1 MSVESQEQVE
11 PEVDEVVEDQEA
23 IEGDQPE
30 VAEGEQAAEEAE
42 EFDIVL
48 NGEEEPTPQAGK
60 MPKRVKKLLDR
71 NNALQSDLEGN
82 TATIANNAVEI
93 ERLRQELASS
103 RSPVVQPIS
112 NSMPMPPTEESTDY
126 DPDKLAVAQN
136 QYQVDLQSWFG
147 NQQKQA
153 TDNNAQQAAQAESSK
168 KETEALNAHYDR
180 ADSLKV
186 PDYESNEES
195 AVSTMGKHLVK
206 SIALALPNSA
216 MVINYLGK
224 NPAKAQEIATLDKT
238 DPQAG
243 VAKLWEL
250 NFNLKAV
257 PRTKSKAP
265 NPETVVEG
273 GGGGSSKLQELY
285 DKATEEGDIKKRR
298 ELRTQAKAAGETLQD

>member
-1 MSVESQEQVE
+1 MSVENQEQVE
-11 PEVDEVVEDQEA
+11 QEVDEVVEGLEV
-23 IEGDQPE
+23 IEGDQSE
-30 VAEGEQAAEEAE
+30 VAEGEAAAEEAE

-48 NGEEEPTPQAGK
+48 NGEEDPTPQAGK

-71 NNALQSDLEGN
+71 NNALQSDLEN
-82 TATIANNAVEI
+82 TTATNANNAVEI
-93 ERLRQELASS
+93 ERLREELANS
-103 RSPVVQPIS
+103 RQQPVQPIG
-112 NSMPMPPTEESTDY
+112 NQMPMPPTEESVDY
-126 DPDKLAVAQN
+126 DPERMRVAQQ
-136 QYQVDLQSWFG
+136 QYQTDFQSWMTG
-147 NQQKQA
+147 QQKQVSD
-153 TDNNAQQAAQAESSK
+153 TNAQQAAQAEISK
-168 KETEALNAHYDR
+168 KEADALNAHYER

-195 AVSTMGKHLVK
+195 AVSLMGNHLVK
-206 SIALALPNSA
+206 SIAVALPNSA

-273 GGGGSSKLQELY
+273 GGGGTSKLQKLY
-285 DKATEEGDIKKRR
+285 DKAAEDGDIKKRR

>member
-11 PEVDEVVEDQEA
+11 PVDQEVVEDQEV

-136 QYQVDLQSWFG
+136 QYQVDLQAWFG

-153 TDNNAQQAAQAESSK
+153 TDDSAQQAAQAESSR
-168 KETEALNAHYDR
+168 KEAEALNAHYDR

-273 GGGGSSKLQELY
+273 GGGGSSKLQKLY
-285 DKATEEGDIKKRR
+285 DKATEEGNIKKRR